1 MLLSNASR
9 SEVNLIRREYW
20 LSALQINNNISRL
33 TMSDL
38 FTMRPTGVVSK
49 KLRGACIVACKWIR
63 NSVVSELFYSWTVN
77 SSVITES
84 FPVASEFILDVT

>member
-9 SEVNLIRREYW
+9 SEVNLIRREYRK
-20 LSALQINNNISRL
+20 LALQINNNISGL
-33 TMSDL
+33 KMSDL

-63 NSVVSELFYSWTVN
+63 NSVGSELFRVRLL
-77 SSVITES
+77 
-84 FPVASEFILDVT
+84 ILV